1 MRAIIEHRRAGVF
14 PLPSGGS
21 DERFELL
28 ASVENDGE
36 QDATDFKLE
45 VEIPAEFLDEGG
57 HLLRSRSSNPGFA
70 RFEIKNDDEPA
81 RMKHLYPG
89 TKTQPL
95 ITFHYAVRD
104 QTKRQH
110 PEDLQKQVT
119 ATVFSGNM
127 KPKES
132 TLTIAE
138 LMRDSSA

>member
-1 MRAIIEHRRAGVF
+1 MLIWPE
-14 PLPSGGS
+14 
-21 DERFELL
+21 
-28 ASVENDGE
+28 
-36 QDATDFKLE
+36 
-45 VEIPAEFLDEGG
+45 
-57 HLLRSRSSNPGFA
+57 FA

-127 KPKES
+127 KPKQT

-138 LMRDSSA
+138 LMRDP